1 MSSFDLV
8 NAPDSVPFSCFC
20 GTSGQ
25 PPFIRTTIARPGGG
39 VYFICGTCAR
49 RIMVEY
55 RVVARIDF
63 DALQQQLATANER
76 LAELDAVNDRAALL
90 QAELTGK
97 EAELDLLRAEM
108 SPTIT
113 ALAQAQRDIEDLTN
127 GLMPDSWLAQARDAI
142 AARAVAES
150 EARDAT
156 EQPPKKRA
164 TVRRA
169 A

>member
-25 PPFIRTTIARPGGG
+25 SPFIRTTIARPGGG

-49 RIMVEY
+49 RIMAEY
-55 RVVARIDF
+55 GVVARVDF
-63 DALQQQLATANER
+63 DALQEQLATANER
-76 LAELDAVNDRAALL
+76 LTELDAVNDRAALL

-97 EAELDLLRAEM
+97 DAELELLRAET

-156 EQPPKKRA
+156 EQPPKKPA
-164 TVRRA
+164 TRKA